1 MDIHQ
6 LRIFTSIYR
15 NRSFTKASL
24 ELCLTQPTVS
34 DHIKT
39 LEEEFE
45 CRLFDRLGRTIMPTK
60 AAEVLYVQAMDII
73 EKADSLKTILGE
85 LKKDVTGELI
95 IGASTIPGTYLMPAI
110 MAAFQEKYPAVSFN
124 LPISGSG
131 EIINKVLRYEL
142 LLGIV
147 GSRLDNDQIHYSSF
161 MDDELIVLAAP
172 FLVVE
177 EEITLEELVSL
188 PIVLREEGSG
198 TRKETVKILEGKGIS
213 LKNMKITGIFG
224 STEAVKQAVK
234 AGIGISILS
243 RLAVADELER
253 KTLREIKIRG
263 IEMKRK
269 FYVATRKRRTLP
281 TAYNVFL
288 EHFMAG
294 TKII

>member
-45 CRLFDRLGRTIMPTK
+45 CSLFDRLGRTIMPTK
-60 AAEVLYVQAMDII
+60 AAEVLYVRAMDII
-73 EKADSLKTILGE
+73 AKADSLKTILGE
-85 LKKDVTGELI
+85 LKKDVTGELV

-124 LPISGSG
+124 LPIFGSG

-147 GSRLDNDQIHYSSF
+147 GSRLDNDQINYSSF

-172 FLVVE
+172 FLLVD